1 MSKKAEQT
9 SLITLIARASAIAL
23 IAVAMPFGLDI
34 SIDGDVS
41 FGAPVAYAKRGGV
54 GESGS
59 DRGNNGHGN
68 GGETGQGEEGDTDAD
83 PSNPGRGGKSGG
95 DAGDGPGG
103 GEDGGGNAEGG
114 GGSDGEGENDS
125 GADSDEGEATGS
137 DPSAPGLSIAGESI
151 GLNGSVESA
160 GPDLTEQEE
169 QDLISRGWQ

>member
-1 MSKKAEQT
+1 MSKKTEQT

-68 GGETGQGEEGDTDAD
+68 GGETGQGEEGDTNSD
-83 PSNPGRGGKSGG
+83 PSNPGRGGK
-95 DAGDGPGG
+95 GG
-103 GEDGGGNAEGG
+103 GRQHEVLAGVLARSNRHSLDRHAYHE
-114 GGSDGEGENDS
+114 ER
-125 GADSDEGEATGS
+125 
-137 DPSAPGLSIAGESI
+137 SAALKS
-151 GLNGSVESA
+151 
-160 GPDLTEQEE
+160 T
-169 QDLISRGWQ
+169 